1 MKRLALVLFAVAA
14 LAGCATTGK
23 LSSSER
29 LQLYR
34 AHAGAPVKD
43 FQYFGSLNGWTE
55 LGDSALAVWT
65 KPNEAWLLNLSGPC
79 MDLSYAPTISVTN
92 MMGKVSAKFDRV
104 IVHGGMSTVAPMPC
118 RIDSIRPLDVK
129 ALRASEKELRQ
140 AKLEARSEEAVPQG
154 D

>member
-1 MKRLALVLFAVAA
+1 MKRLAIALLTAAA

-29 LQLYR
+29 LELYR

-65 KPNEAWLLNLSGPC
+65 RPSEAWLLSLSGPC
-79 MDLSYAPTISVTN
+79 MDLSYAPAISVTN
-92 MMGKVSAKFDRV
+92 MMGRVSAKFDRV
-104 IVHGGMSTVAPMPC
+104 IVRGGSPGMTVPC
-118 RIDSIRPLDVK
+118 RIDTIQPLDVK
-129 ALRASEKELRQ
+129 ALRASEKELRE
-140 AKLEARSEEAVPQG
+140 AKLEARAEDQG
-154 D
+154 NGGN

>member
-1 MKRLALVLFAVAA
+1 MKRLAMVLFAVAA

-79 MDLSYAPTISVTN
+79 MDLSYAPAISVTN
-92 MMGKVSAKFDRV
+92 MMGRVSAKFDRV
-104 IVHGGMSTVAPMPC
+104 IVLGGGPGLTRMPC
-118 RIDSIRPLDVK
+118 RIDTIQPLDVK
-129 ALRASEKELRQ
+129 ALRTSEKELRE
-140 AKLEARSEEAVPQG
+140 AKIEARAEAPSR

>member
-1 MKRLALVLFAVAA
+1 MKKLLVALIAAAA

-23 LSSSER
+23 LSSGER
-29 LQLYR
+29 LELYK
-34 AHAGAPVKD
+34 AHAGEPVKD

-65 KPNEAWLLNLSGPC
+65 RPNQAWLLDLGGPC
-79 MDLSYAPTISVTN
+79 LDLSYAPAITVTN
-92 MMGKVSAKFDRV
+92 MMGRVSARFDRV
-104 IVHGGMSTVAPMPC
+104 IVHGSGPGPHIPC

-129 ALRASEKELRQ
+129 ALRASERELRA
-140 AKLEARSEEAVPQG
+140 AKITERVAEQGSEA